1 MTLVDRW
8 HEESIGFLIG
18 HTYRKMVQH
27 VTLHLREFDL
37 TPEQFAVLFRLSK
50 QDGINQKE
58 LAQRTAKDQPTITR
72 ILDALSKKGMIEKK
86 SSDTDRRAFLITLS
100 AKGWEWMDLAV
111 PAEAKAISEVF
122 EGIRPEQ
129 MDQLK
134 QILLQMNTNINRHSK
149 D

>member
-1 MTLVDRW
+1 LVDRW

>member
-1 MTLVDRW
+1 MVDRW

>member
-1 MTLVDRW
+1 MVEQW

-111 PAEAKAISEVF
+111 PAEAKAISELF